1 MLSHLTLV
9 TYSVD
14 DLNGYFVNQ
23 VNSVVCFPIVIVKSF
38 HTEYFFPSS
47 FL

>member
-1 MLSHLTLV
+1 LSHLTLV

-23 VNSVVCFPIVIVKSF
+23 VNSVVCFHIAFAKSF
-38 HTEYFFPSS
+38 YTESFSS
-47 FL
+47 FLSFL